1 MPDNKNNSDQSNYN
15 KLKLIRKIQN
25 LTNTNFIELDIP
37 KSLEAPEQ
45 TTAEID
51 WIQLKL
57 STRIRFKDLKIHE
70 YNSQ

>member
-1 MPDNKNNSDQSNYN
+1 M
-15 KLKLIRKIQN
+15 RKIQN

-57 STRIRFKDLKIHE
+57 STRIRFKDLKTHE